1 MITAQNLADVAKP
14 ISRQPTVP
22 AFA

>member
-1 MITAQNLADVAKP
+1 MITAQNLAYVAKP
-14 ISRQPTVP
+14 ISRQPTVL